1 MRRGLV
7 GVSIACCCWLAAA
20 CEQEAEGPKVP
31 PDQSRL
37 RKATDVFWALQELG
51 FAVVKESPQKTQHGC
66 KPFEYL
72 AQKGAGDDIVSRFRI
87 SVFDCPTAQKAAE
100 IVQHPH
106 TRHVDDLLR
115 NHHEGGVLRRR
126 SLEIVVRMERGSPQE
141 AEALMEALGAM

>member
-1 MRRGLV
+1 MLRWLIGIPLL
-7 GVSIACCCWLAAA
+7 ACVWLATA
-20 CEQEAEGPKVP
+20 CEKEAEGPKVP

-51 FAVVKESPQKTQHGC
+51 FAVAKESPQKTQHGC
-66 KPFEYL
+66 KPHEYL
-72 AQKGAGDDIVSRFRI
+72 AQKGAGEDIVSRFRI
-87 SVFDCPTAQKAAE
+87 SVFACPTAEKAAE

-115 NHHEGGVLRRR
+115 NHHEGGVLRRQ

-141 AEALMEALGAM
+141 AEALMAALGAM